1 MADNIKLAE
10 NVVLIDVISLNETIT
25 NVKNFF
31 EENLKRKL
39 DDINLDFWMAYLA
52 LDSGIREGDNHIQV
66 LLIYDD
72 KVDKLEHCM
81 APELKELG
89 GMGCKN
95 PFGEFV
101 FSAISS
107 EGFASRE
114 DLYLDLLQITL
125 NSADVKRLVLAPSNG
140 EYGDRVHD
148 ILQQSLA
155 ESSQEKVKQII
166 RFFVEQPNQLADY
179 KCDTLLFSLMHAFG
193 VRNEELGFIYQS

>member
-52 LDSGIREGDNHIQV
+52 LDSGIREGDNRIQV

-81 APELKELG
+81 APDLKELG

-107 EGFASRE
+107 EGFATRE
-114 DLYLDLLQITL
+114 NLYLDLLQITL
-125 NSADVKRLVLAPSNG
+125 NSADVKRLILAPSNE
-140 EYGDRVHD
+140 EYGDKVHD
-148 ILQQSLA
+148 LLQQSLA
-155 ESSQEKVKQII
+155 DSEEKSKQII
-166 RFFVEQPNQLADY
+166 RFYVEKPDQTVAY